1 MTINT
6 FTKLR
11 SMQATQHVAQQQEQ
25 QQMPLPSTYNSRW
38 TTCGRKLLRDNKA
51 FFVRGVNYAPTPI
64 GHPPR
69 LDLLNDTRIFT
80 RDLANLRAMHAN
92 AVKVRFLP

>member
-1 MTINT
+1 
-6 FTKLR
+6 
-11 SMQATQHVAQQQEQ
+11 
-25 QQMPLPSTYNSRW
+25 MPLPSTYNSRW

-69 LDLLNDTRIFT
+69 LDLLNNTRIFT